1 VLFWKI
7 ATRWGVDGI
16 VALSCLMNRCVE
28 LFDESLRCLMYSYA
42 AIKYFNFLDLDVY
55 FDGTVK
61 IFYRRKT

>member
-1 VLFWKI
+1 
-7 ATRWGVDGI
+7 
-16 VALSCLMNRCVE
+16 MNRCVE